1 MKTLIKKI
9 FSTVMCMVMLVTGTA
24 FYTLAADSKKI
35 DYYQKIQEEIAEFES
50 LNIDECSLADYDYAF
65 YGITIAKQAKPDDS
79 EEVLKNIGSSAAL
92 MSKQI
97 SLFTKA
103 CLIWWGAPTHIKK
116 DTIFGIRI
124 TVRLNFINTPNRN
137 TEYLKIESP
146 ICLTRVRWCSM
157 TPKTLPI

>member
-35 DYYQKIQEEIAEFES
+35 DYYQKIQEKIAEFES

-79 EEVLKNIGSSAAL
+79 EEVLKKYWEQCSSYVETDKSVYKGL
-92 MSKQI
+92 SNMGGHQ
-97 SLFTKA
+97 
-103 CLIWWGAPTHIKK
+103 
-116 DTIFGIRI
+116 RI
-124 TVRLNFINTPNRN
+124 
-137 TEYLKIESP
+137 
-146 ICLTRVRWCSM
+146 
-157 TPKTLPI
+157 